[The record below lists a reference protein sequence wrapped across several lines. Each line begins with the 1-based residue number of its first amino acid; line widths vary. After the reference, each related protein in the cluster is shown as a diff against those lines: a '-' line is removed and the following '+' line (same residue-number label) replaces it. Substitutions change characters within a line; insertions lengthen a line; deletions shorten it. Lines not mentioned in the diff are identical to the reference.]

1 MFRDTKEELD
11 RLEAELLEEETP
23 EETEELTVDPE
34 ETEEELLGEE
44 ELDALLSDD
53 HKIGSA
59 EGEDI
64 YKNYSNGYRAYNSDK
79 TELSPDELSEELTE
93 TRRDPVVVG
102 LTILALVLVAAILGV
117 LVWVLIAFRGLL

>member
-11 RLEAELLEEETP
+11 RLETQLLNEEIPE
-23 EETEELTVDPE
+23 EETEELQEAEADE
-34 ETEEELLGEE
+34 DLLDDE

-53 HKIGSA
+53 HKIGDA
-59 EGEDI
+59 DGANI

-79 TELSPDELSEELTE
+79 TELSPEDLSEALEE

-102 LTILALVLVAAILGV
+102 LTVLAILLAAGILGV
-117 LVWVLIAFRGLL
+117 LTWVLITFRGLL